1 MIVNQ
6 HQLLIEKNPLS
17 AENHDEIKDMSEN
30 DDEMM
35 ETSDTNEG
43 ETTSKSYEINIINE
57 E

>member
-1 MIVNQ
+1 
-6 HQLLIEKNPLS
+6 
-17 AENHDEIKDMSEN
+17 MSEN

-43 ETTSKSYEINIINE
+43 ETTGKSYEINNINE